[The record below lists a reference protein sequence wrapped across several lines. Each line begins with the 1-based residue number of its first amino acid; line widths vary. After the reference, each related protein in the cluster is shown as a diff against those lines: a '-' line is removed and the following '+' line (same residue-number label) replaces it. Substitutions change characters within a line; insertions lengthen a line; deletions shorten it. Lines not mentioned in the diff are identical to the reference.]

1 MFLDYHNILWYY
13 HQVIVFCATPIQAF
27 QSVSEPHTLL
37 SLYFSQQH
45 HYAAEQWAVDFF
57 VFEGTFSP
65 AARMTPAMPSAGASI
80 REDQD
85 VILAFFIYPNA
96 VRLWNIFERWHPHEQ
111 KELSRQTLVSVS
123 RRRPAQAET
132 QENGAEGGK
141 IPPQLYPRCTPSDG
155 AAEGIDMAVASES
168 YAPSVLVST
177 EGLPEK
183 DWLRLLE
190 TGYDG
195 RLYQVKAEETENL
208 PDTFSIENAYF
219 SSPESLLIFLEDLI
233 RGQYGNIF
241 RAKGQI
247 LAGSQWF
254 QFDVADSRYGITGC
268 EPQKTGKA
276 VFIGTEIHRQPIRR
290 VVLSKMIQ
298 KKIVVKKR

>member
-1 MFLDYHNILWYY
+1 
-13 HQVIVFCATPIQAF
+13 
-27 QSVSEPHTLL
+27 
-37 SLYFSQQH
+37 
-45 HYAAEQWAVDFF
+45 
-57 VFEGTFSP
+57 
-65 AARMTPAMPSAGASI
+65 
-80 REDQD
+80 
-85 VILAFFIYPNA
+85 
-96 VRLWNIFERWHPHEQ
+96 
-111 KELSRQTLVSVS
+111 
-123 RRRPAQAET
+123 
-132 QENGAEGGK
+132 
-141 IPPQLYPRCTPSDG
+141 
-155 AAEGIDMAVASES
+155 MAVASEP

-183 DWLRLLE
+183 DWLRLPE

>member
-1 MFLDYHNILWYY
+1 MPELFS
-13 HQVIVFCATPIQAF
+13 C
-27 QSVSEPHTLL
+27 QSPNRLL
-37 SLYFSQQH
+37 LKKKKKPDS
-45 HYAAEQWAVDFF
+45 
-57 VFEGTFSP
+57 
-65 AARMTPAMPSAGASI
+65 
-80 REDQD
+80 
-85 VILAFFIYPNA
+85 
-96 VRLWNIFERWHPHEQ
+96 
-111 KELSRQTLVSVS
+111 LSRDQSHS
-123 RRRPAQAET
+123 YD
-132 QENGAEGGK
+132 
-141 IPPQLYPRCTPSDG
+141 LYRHYS
-155 AAEGIDMAVASES
+155 S
-168 YAPSVLVST
+168 
-177 EGLPEK
+177 LPEK

-254 QFDVADSRYGITGC
+254 QFDVADSVYGITGC

>member
-1 MFLDYHNILWYY
+1 MAN
-13 HQVIVFCATPIQAF
+13 VISDETIEYV
-27 QSVSEPHTLL
+27 
-37 SLYFSQQH
+37 
-45 HYAAEQWAVDFF
+45 
-57 VFEGTFSP
+57 G
-65 AARMTPAMPSAGASI
+65 
-80 REDQD
+80 
-85 VILAFFIYPNA
+85 ILAK
-96 VRLWNIFERWHPHEQ
+96 L
-111 KELSRQTLVSVS
+111 ELSPEEKEEARQVL
-123 RRRPAQAET
+123 A
-132 QENGAEGGK
+132 
-141 IPPQLYPRCTPSDG
+141 
-155 AAEGIDMAVASES
+155 GINPTATIYTDHYSS
-168 YAPSVLVST
+168 
-177 EGLPEK
+177 LPEK

-254 QFDVADSRYGITGC
+254 QFYVADSRYGITGC